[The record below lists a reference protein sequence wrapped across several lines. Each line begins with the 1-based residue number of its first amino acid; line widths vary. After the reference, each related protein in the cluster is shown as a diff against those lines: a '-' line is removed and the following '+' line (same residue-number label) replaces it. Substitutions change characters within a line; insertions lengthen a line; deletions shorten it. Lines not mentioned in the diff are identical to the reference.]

1 MAETTADVRRDI
13 ELTRER
19 MSHTIAEL
27 EGKLNVMQTVRDH
40 PWPAI
45 GVAAAAGFLLAGSGA
60 DNRAA
65 HAVSAAAV
73 ATKSRG
79 SRFGPMLDD
88 LLGRVLMGVQDVLE
102 QKADE
107 LVGDLRNALGAP
119 EQRGHE
125 QRGHEP
131 RTHERSYRV
140 AEAHPV
146 AELHPR
152 DGTTPP
158 HGDPYL
164 ATVGAANRAD

>member
-27 EGKLNVMQTVRDH
+27 ESKLDVMQTVRDH

-65 HAVSAAAV
+65 HAVGAAAV
-73 ATKSRG
+73 ATKERG

-88 LLGRVLMGVQDVLE
+88 LLARVFLGVQDVLE

-107 LVGDLRNALGAP
+107 LVGDLRQALGAP
-119 EQRGHE
+119 EHQGQQGHQGRSFLSADRPPAE
-125 QRGHEP
+125 
-131 RTHERSYRV
+131 ER
-140 AEAHPV
+140 
-146 AELHPR
+146 LR
-152 DGTTPP
+152 DDSTPP

-164 ATVGAANRAD
+164 ATVGATHRAD